1 MSDSFTEL
9 TSTSW
14 LSRIWQSIT
23 GVLFGLLFIAGAV
36 ILLFWNEGR
45 AIQTAR
51 SLAEGGKV
59 VTDVAPDAVNSAN
72 EGRLV
77 HVSGDATATAPLA
90 DSEFSVSVV
99 GLRLVRTAEM
109 YQWEEK
115 KQEETQQ
122 IVRRCGAD
130 QDHLHLQQGLVRS
143 RDRISQNFRQR
154 DDHTNPAKQYSRFAT
169 TATDARLGA
178 FRLDAPVLTLLPT
191 SRVLR
196 VDEQTASALRSRIAN
211 ARVVDGKIY
220 LGTDPAVP
228 QIGDYRISYE
238 LAPAGPVSIVGRQA
252 GASIAQY
259 QTKAGD
265 RLLMAVPG
273 EESATEMF
281 KEAERENRTL
291 AWVLRGVGIAALWLG
306 AFLIVRPL
314 VVVADVVPLIGDI
327 IGAGAG
333 LVALGFA
340 IGAGSVVIAIAW
352 LWYRPVVSV
361 VALVIGGVA
370 AFLLHRMAARRSAAR
385 GGPAQGAA
393 AA

>member
-14 LSRIWQSIT
+14 LSRLWQSIT
-23 GVLFGLLFIAGAV
+23 GVLFGLLFIAGAI

-59 VTDVAPDAVNSAN
+59 VTDVAPDAVDSAN
-72 EGRLV
+72 EGSLI
-77 HVSGDATATAPLA
+77 HVSGDATANAPLT

-115 KQEETQQ
+115 KQEETSRSFGGSEQTKTTYTYNK
-122 IVRRCGAD
+122 VWS
-130 QDHLHLQQGLVRS
+130 DHAI
-143 RDRISQNFRQR
+143 DSQNFRQR

-220 LGTDPAVP
+220 LGNDPAVP

-238 LAPAGPVSIVGRQA
+238 LAPTGPVSIVGRQA

-281 KEAERENRTL
+281 KDAERENRTL

-361 VALVIGGVA
+361 VALVIGGLA

>member
-59 VTDVAPDAVNSAN
+59 VTDVAPDAVDSAN
-72 EGRLV
+72 EGSLI
-77 HVSGDATATAPLA
+77 HVSGDATVTAPLT

-99 GLRLVRTAEM
+99 GLRLERTAEM

-115 KQEETQQ
+115 KQEEISRSFGGSEQTKTTYTYNK
-122 IVRRCGAD
+122 VWS
-130 QDHLHLQQGLVRS
+130 DHAI
-143 RDRISQNFRQR
+143 DSQNFRQR

-196 VDEQTASALRSRIAN
+196 VDEQTASALRSRARCRVRSIPRLAAASIRAARSPMN
-211 ARVVDGKIY
+211 AAKSSARW
-220 LGTDPAVP
+220 PFRSRAVP
-228 QIGDYRISYE
+228 S
-238 LAPAGPVSIVGRQA
+238 PAM
-252 GASIAQY
+252 ASK
-259 QTKAGD
+259 KAASPS
-265 RLLMAVPG
+265 R
-273 EESATEMF
+273 TE
-281 KEAERENRTL
+281 AIP
-291 AWVLRGVGIAALWLG
+291 RGHDANFSLKSWC
-306 AFLIVRPL
+306 
-314 VVVADVVPLIGDI
+314 
-327 IGAGAG
+327 
-333 LVALGFA
+333 
-340 IGAGSVVIAIAW
+340 
-352 LWYRPVVSV
+352 
-361 VALVIGGVA
+361 ALV
-370 AFLLHRMAARRSAAR
+370 
-385 GGPAQGAA
+385 QT
-393 AA
+393 

>member
-59 VTDVAPDAVNSAN
+59 VTDVAPDAVDSAN

-115 KQEETQQ
+115 KQEETS
-122 IVRRCGAD
+122 RSFGGAE
-130 QDHLHLQQGLVRS
+130 QTKTTYTYNKVWSDHAI
-143 RDRISQNFRQR
+143 DSQNFRQR